1 MDPHLLRSSS
11 DGQNYSSYI
20 AARTVQA
27 QEKHKMCFCSKFM
40 KLCVCDIFK
49 SELVCVSYV
58 QWVQSGGARVV
69 PVIIGRSRQYYNE
82 VRHIHYRQAA
92 HSWTLTNI
100 TSLSFPSQQTLDS
113 NKRIQFLISVEFW
126 EDIMF
131 YFIIFIIPASSES
144 HQNKMYIISYLAISM
159 VSSSLVAPPP
169 SQEVEGTQ
177 QWAGYSS
184 SWPLR

>member
-82 VRHIHYRQAA
+82 LFGHLNGLLLPGGSAPLTGGGGYAAVGRIFFQLATQAM
-92 HSWTLTNI
+92 
-100 TSLSFPSQQTLDS
+100 
-113 NKRIQFLISVEFW
+113 KR
-126 EDIMF
+126 
-131 YFIIFIIPASSES
+131 
-144 HQNKMYIISYLAISM
+144 
-159 VSSSLVAPPP
+159 
-169 SQEVEGTQ
+169 G
-177 QWAGYSS
+177 
-184 SWPLR
+184 